1 MHQGAG
7 RSITR
12 SIHGYVSIYR
22 RPATQPLGLR
32 WGFETT
38 SKQGVAT
45 LSSVLKSDR
54 AVHVNIQI
62 MRAFIK
68 MRQMYVNHEDLKQKI
83 IAMERKYDKQ
93 FQIVFEAIKQLVEAG
108 QKPKPKIGYVKALKT
123 SSGN

>member
-1 MHQGAG
+1 
-7 RSITR
+7 
-12 SIHGYVSIYR
+12 
-22 RPATQPLGLR
+22 LGLR

-38 SKQGVAT
+38 SNQGVAT

-68 MRQMYVNHEDLKQKI
+68 MRQMYISHEDLKQKI

-93 FQIVFEAIKQLVEAG
+93 FQIVFEAIKQLLEEDE
-108 QKPKPKIGYVKALKT
+108 KPKPKIGYVKALKT
-123 SSGN
+123 SSGK